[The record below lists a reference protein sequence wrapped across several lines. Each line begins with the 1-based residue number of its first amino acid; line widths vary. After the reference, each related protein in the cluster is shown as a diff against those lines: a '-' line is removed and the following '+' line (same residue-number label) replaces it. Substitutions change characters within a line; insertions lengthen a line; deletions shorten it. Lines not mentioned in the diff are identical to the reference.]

1 MSAILNMPSALR
13 ALGLSAI
20 FGAFAVL
27 ATGPLANNAAAQQGE
42 PTCDDGAAYATEGSL
57 LDRDAVADD
66 ATSVSALRF
75 GAHESCERL
84 VIDFANADGTD
95 ATMLGNANV
104 AFHREEG
111 IIRVHLPA
119 DFPRTT
125 LPDGATDV
133 EPAGEYIQAA
143 YTVMSDDANYGPF
156 VDVHVDGA
164 VAGRAFV
171 LDSPAR
177 LVVDVRPGGNPVGDA
192 AHGGANDNVV
202 VVSPEPGSVSY
213 PININGYSRT
223 FEANV
228 IARLYQDGEMVAET
242 STMAAAWAETWGEF
256 NATIDSGPSGE
267 LELFVGTESAQ
278 DGSEQGVRFDVTVG
292 ETDPGNGTPPPGT
305 TTYVVAPGDSLSA
318 IAAEFGVS
326 VEALASR
333 NEIANPNLIVVGQE
347 LIIPGTGGQGPNPEL
362 MAAVD
367 QYVQGTLGE
376 TYAGDCAMTDIEE
389 DVGSFCSAI
398 VSTSANLAVVDIGPA
413 FSEFTS
419 RLTYAMADGEW
430 VLSATDELPLPGNG
444 DGETYTVQA
453 GDTLWAI
460 AAEHGTTVDA
470 IVDASD
476 ISDANLIVVG
486 QELTIPAS

>member
-13 ALGLSAI
+13 ALGLSAL

-27 ATGPLANNAAAQQGE
+27 STGPLANNAAAQQGE
-42 PTCDDGAAYATEGSL
+42 PTCDDGGAYATEGSL
-57 LDRDAVADD
+57 LDRDAAASD

-75 GAHESCERL
+75 GVHEACERL
-84 VIDFANADGTD
+84 VIDFANADGAD
-95 ATMLGNANV
+95 ATTLGNANV
-104 AFHREEG
+104 AFHHDEG

-125 LPDGATDV
+125 LPDGATDI
-133 EPAGEYIQAA
+133 EPSGDYIHSA
-143 YTVMSDDANYGPF
+143 YTVVSSDPGYGPF

-164 VAGRAFV
+164 VTARAFA

-177 LVVDVRPGGNPVGDA
+177 LVVDVRPGGGPVGEA
-192 AHGGANDNVV
+192 ARTSDNVV
-202 VVSPEPGSVSY
+202 VISPEPGSVSY
-213 PININGYSRT
+213 PINIDGYSRT

-228 IARLYQDGEMVAET
+228 IARLYQDGEMVAE
-242 STMAAAWAETWGEF
+242 STTTAAAWAETWGEF

-267 LELFVGTESAQ
+267 LELFVGAESAQ
-278 DGSEQGVRFDVTVG
+278 DGSEQGVRLDVTVG
-292 ETDPGNGTPPPGT
+292 ETGPGNGTPPPGT
-305 TTYVVAPGDSLSA
+305 TTYVVAPGDTLNA

-333 NEIANPNLIVVGQE
+333 NEIANPNLIMVGQE
-347 LIIPGTGGQGPNPEL
+347 LIIPGTGGQGPNPGL

-389 DVGSFCSAI
+389 DVGNYCSAV
-398 VSTSANLAVVDIGPA
+398 VSTSTDLAVVDIGPA

-419 RLTYAMADGEW
+419 RLTFAMADGQW
-430 VLSATDELPLPGNG
+430 VLSATDELPMPGNG

-460 AAEHGTTVDA
+460 AAENGTTVDA
-470 IVDASD
+470 IAGANSIADAS
-476 ISDANLIVVG
+476 LILVG